1 MKILVAP
8 LHWGLGHA
16 SRCVPLVN
24 RFLNEGHEVI
34 LASDGAALTLL
45 KKEFPTLEAI
55 ELPAYNITYPTE
67 NMLWNLMLQSRKFFS
82 AVKAEYV
89 DIQEIVS
96 KKKIEMIVSDN
107 RFGCYSPLIKRNIFI
122 THQVN
127 LLTPF
132 GLFDAPARW
141 INHRLMRSFDEIWIP
156 DEAEEKLSLAGKL
169 SHGHLENLPKIT
181 YIGAQSLMKKTM
193 PDDGFSFFEKARK
206 NEKKIAVVLSGPEP
220 QRTFLEEKII
230 EQAKNS
236 PHHFVIVRG
245 LANENKVYFLQKN
258 IKIYDH
264 QTSNE
269 LNKLLLEADFII
281 SRSGYSTIMDL
292 VVLQKNALL
301 IPTPG
306 QSEQVYLARRFAE
319 KGIFL
324 TQNQVDFD
332 LKNCLRQL
340 FFSRRGAENAE

>member
-1 MKILVAP
+1 MKILIAP

-55 ELPAYNITYPTE
+55 ELPAYNIVYPTE
-67 NMLWNLMLQSRKFFS
+67 NMLWNLMIQSKRFFR
-82 AVKAEYV
+82 AVKSEYV
-89 DIQEIVS
+89 DIQAIV
-96 KKKIEMIVSDN
+96 KNKNIEMIVSDN

-141 INHRLMRSFDEIWIP
+141 INHRLMRRFDEIWIP
-156 DEAEEKLSLAGKL
+156 DEADEKTSLAGKL
-169 SHGHLENLPKIT
+169 SHGHLENLPKVS
-181 YIGAQSLMKKTM
+181 YIGAQSRMKKTM
-193 PDDGFSFFEKARK
+193 PDDGFSFFENAEKGL
-206 NEKKIAVVLSGPEP
+206 KKIAVILSGPEP
-220 QRTFLEEKII
+220 QRTFLEEKILA
-230 EQAKNS
+230 QAKNS
-236 PHHFVIVRG
+236 VHHFVIVRG
-245 LANENKVYFLQKN
+245 LANENKVFFLEKN

-264 QTSNE
+264 QTSQD
-269 LNKLLLEADFII
+269 LNKLMLEADLII

-292 VVLQKNALL
+292 VVLEKKALL

-306 QSEQVYLARRFAE
+306 QTEQEYLAKRFAE
-319 KGIFL
+319 KGIFSI
-324 TQNQVDFD
+324 QNQAHNLDF
-332 LKNCLRQL
+332 
-340 FFSRRGAENAE
+340 G

>member
-1 MKILVAP
+1 MIILTNQRSIIYSIMKILIAP

-55 ELPAYNITYPTE
+55 ELPAYNIIYPTE
-67 NMLWNLMLQSRKFFS
+67 NMLWNLMIQSKRFFQ
-82 AVKAEYV
+82 AVKSEYV
-89 DIQEIVS
+89 DIQAIV
-96 KKKIEMIVSDN
+96 KNKNIEMIVSDN

-132 GLFDAPARW
+132 GLFEAPARW
-141 INHRLMRSFDEIWIP
+141 INHRLMRRFDEIWIP
-156 DEAEEKLSLAGKL
+156 DEADEKISLAGKL
-169 SHGHLENLPKIT
+169 SHGHLENLPKTT
-181 YIGAQSLMKKTM
+181 YIGAQSRMKKTM
-193 PDDGFSFFEKARK
+193 LDDGFSFFENAEK
-206 NEKKIAVVLSGPEP
+206 EIKKIAVVLSGPEP
-220 QRTFLEEKII
+220 QRTFLEEKILA
-230 EQAKNS
+230 QAKKS
-236 PHHFVIVRG
+236 IHHFVIVRG
-245 LANENKVYFLQKN
+245 LANENKVFFLQKN

-264 QTSNE
+264 QTSQD
-269 LNKLLLEADFII
+269 LNKLMLEADFII

-292 VVLQKNALL
+292 VVLQKKALL

-306 QSEQVYLARRFAE
+306 QTEQEYLAKRFAE
-319 KGIFL
+319 KGIFSM
-324 TQNQVDFD
+324 QNQANFD
-332 LKNCLRQL
+332 LSKL
-340 FFSRRGAENAE
+340 F